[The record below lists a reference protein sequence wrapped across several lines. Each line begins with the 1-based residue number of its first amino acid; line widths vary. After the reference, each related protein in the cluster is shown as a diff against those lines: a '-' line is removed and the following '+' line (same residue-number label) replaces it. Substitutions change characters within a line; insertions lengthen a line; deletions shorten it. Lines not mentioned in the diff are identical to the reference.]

1 MDENENEQAATSAE
15 LVEMLHNKD
24 LLAREGL
31 RITPKGYM
39 GLVLMEN
46 GASRELAT
54 LLAEE
59 MSNRI
64 FLAGYTY
71 LDEQQLGLGAVDDA

>member
-1 MDENENEQAATSAE
+1 MDENENEQPTTSAE

-24 LLAREGL
+24 LLSREGL

-39 GLVLMEN
+39 GLVLMES

-71 LDEQQLGLGAVDDA
+71 LDEQQLGLGVVDDS